1 MRTESHERRVLRVV
15 AISSVVVSAAP
26 EDVLITYSLGS
37 CIGVT
42 AWDARLRHGG
52 LIHCLLPSAK
62 QGHPGESDGSAKYV
76 DTGVAAL
83 LQALADRGSLLGDLQ
98 IRIAGGANPLKNG
111 VDSMRIGERNVA
123 MLRKLLWKNGLL
135 IAAERVGGTD
145 PRTLSLEVGTGRVV
159 VRTNESEEVI

>member
-15 AISSVVVSAAP
+15 AISSVLVSAAP
-26 EDVLITYSLGS
+26 EDTLITYSLGS

-42 AWDARLRHGG
+42 AWDARLKHGG

-62 QGHPGESDGSAKYV
+62 QGHPGDADGAKYV

-83 LQALADRGSLLGDLQ
+83 LQALADRGSALGDLQ

-111 VDSMRIGERNVA
+111 ADSMRIGERNVA

-145 PRTLSLEVGTGRVV
+145 PRTLSLDIGTGRVA

>member
-1 MRTESHERRVLRVV
+1 MHTQSDGRRVLRVV
-15 AISSVVVSAAP
+15 SISSVVVSAAA

-62 QGHPGESDGSAKYV
+62 QGHSGDAPSDAKYV

-83 LQALADRGSLLGDLQ
+83 LQALADRGSALGDLQ
-98 IRIAGGANPLKNG
+98 LRIAGGANPLKNAA
-111 VDSMRIGERNVA
+111 DSMRIGERNVA

-135 IAAERVGGTD
+135 IAAERIGGAE
-145 PRTLSLEVGTGRVV
+145 PRTLSLEIGSGRVF
-159 VRTNESEEVI
+159 VRTNDNEEEI